1 MGISD
6 ERASASVASGA
17 AVSRRQGFLSD
28 IFDRQGS
35 LGYILMAPALI
46 ILLVFIAYPFVLGVW
61 LSLTDKTAGQAGNF
75 IGFANF
81 AELLDDGI
89 FLQTLRNT
97 FTYTFVTTIF
107 KFTLGMALA
116 LLLNRTFRGKNLVRA
131 WVLLPWIV
139 PTVLSALAWL
149 WIFDN
154 TYSII
159 NWILVRMPF
168 WGWAVQTFG
177 FNAKGF
183 FWLGDANLAMLSI
196 ISANIWRGIPFF
208 AISLL
213 AGLQTIPQELLEAAA
228 IDGAG
233 AVGRFFRITLPMMG
247 PVITIVLLFS
257 IIWTFADFQLVYVL
271 TRGGPA
277 NATHLLATYAFQIAM
292 NSGIIGKGAA
302 ISLFMLPFLL
312 VLIVLQLAYVRRG

>member
-1 MGISD
+1 MGVQNEQI
-6 ERASASVASGA
+6 EPGVAA
-17 AVSRRQGFLSD
+17 AALRRPRLDF
-28 IFDRQGS
+28 FDREGT
-35 LGYILMAPALI
+35 LGYILMTPALL
-46 ILLVFIAYPFVLGVW
+46 ILVLFIAYPFLLGVW
-61 LSLTDKTAGQAGNF
+61 LSLSDKNAGQAGTF

-81 AELLDDGI
+81 VELLNDGI
-89 FLQTLRNT
+89 FIQTLQNT
-97 FTYTFVTTIF
+97 FTYTFVATIF

-116 LLLNRTFRGKNLVRA
+116 LLLNRSFRGKNLVRA

-149 WIFDN
+149 WIYDN
-154 TYSII
+154 TYSVV
-159 NWILVRMPF
+159 NWILVRLPF
-168 WGWAVQTFG
+168 WDWAVETFG
-177 FNAKGF
+177 LRAKGLL
-183 FWLGDANLAMLSI
+183 WLGDANLAMGAI
-196 ISANIWRGIPFF
+196 ISANVWRGIPFF

-233 AVGRFFRITLPMMG
+233 AIGRFFRITLPMMG

-292 NSGIIGKGAA
+292 FSGIIGKGAA